1 MLMLT
6 VCLALASPSATTAAS
21 GAIAPPVEAP
31 RLLVLNLE
39 PANIS
44 PDEGRAI
51 DALVLAG
58 ARSDDVVTV
67 SQTELQQLAAL
78 DAAAQVAGCDT
89 SSCLAEIA
97 GALGARYVLFGT
109 SSRLGST
116 STVSLAVLDA
126 ASGRT
131 VRDTVTV
138 DNVDALPQ
146 RVPAS
151 VRALLAQALSATPA
165 PSLPDTTPWT
175 PVAVTGAAVAGLGGA
190 AAVTGLAV
198 AGWSEFVILRDS
210 AARAAD
216 KRDAQG
222 RGFVAL
228 VGAGVGI
235 VVVAAGTAL
244 FVIGGAP

>member
-1 MLMLT
+1 MT
-6 VCLALASPSATTAAS
+6 VCLALAAPSATTAAS
-21 GAIAPPVEAP
+21 GVVAPLVEAP

-58 ARSDDVVTV
+58 ARNDDVVTV

-89 SSCLAEIA
+89 SSCLAELA

-138 DNVDALPQ
+138 DSLDALPQ

-151 VRALLAQALSATPA
+151 VRALIAQAMSATPS
-165 PSLPDTTPWT
+165 PSLPDATPWT

-190 AAVTGLAV
+190 AAVAGLAI
-198 AGWSEFVILRDS
+198 AGWSEFAILRDS
-210 AARAAD
+210 AARAAE

-222 RGFVAL
+222 RGFAAL
-228 VGAGVGI
+228 GVIVGGV

-244 FVIGGAP
+244 FVLGGAQ